1 MYLVD
6 HFDGQRGE
14 DVVHLF
20 RIMSCEITRAAMC
33 MMGSELNSL

>member
-6 HFDGQRGE
+6 HFDGQWGE
-14 DVVHLF
+14 DVHLF